1 MSQAC
6 GWGRLAPSLDC
17 RCVNGHTRQ
26 TGTGIQLSYCVKLQS
41 MFQHATKKQLRA
53 MLKNLLAER
62 FRLAVH
68 HEIRELRN
76 YSLTV
81 MRADSSTD

>member
-1 MSQAC
+1 
-6 GWGRLAPSLDC
+6 
-17 RCVNGHTRQ
+17 
-26 TGTGIQLSYCVKLQS
+26 
-41 MFQHATKKQLRA
+41 MFQHATKEQLRA